1 MEELK
6 QNEQIQTPKT
16 KKTDE
21 FHLKQITIIAL
32 AIFITFC
39 CCILFFFVIYRYNGF
54 TDFWKKLTYILQPVI
69 IGLVVA
75 YLLNPLMKLID
86 GKVIFP
92 MFKGKMKS
100 EKKAKKIS
108 RGMAIAGAL
117 LFLVGIIVL
126 LIAAIVP
133 SIIQSIQGI
142 ISTLPAEVRSLVD
155 WINDIAKGGQPDSG
169 HCGRSNHTAVTS
181 LKTGGKTRC
190 FHRQKSISLPLPAE

>member
-1 MEELK
+1 MHKSFPAEKGELKLEELK

-86 GKVIFP
+86 GKLFSL
-92 MFKGKMKS
+92 FKGKMKS

-108 RGMAIAGAL
+108 
-117 LFLVGIIVL
+117 
-126 LIAAIVP
+126 
-133 SIIQSIQGI
+133 
-142 ISTLPAEVRSLVD
+142 
-155 WINDIAKGGQPDSG
+155 
-169 HCGRSNHTAVTS
+169 
-181 LKTGGKTRC
+181 
-190 FHRQKSISLPLPAE
+190 

>member
-86 GKVIFP
+86 GKLFSL
-92 MFKGKMKS
+92 FKGKMKS
-100 EKKAKKIS
+100 EKKAQTLAS
-108 RGMAIAGAL
+108 RRRTQSRLGA
-117 LFLVGIIVL
+117 
-126 LIAAIVP
+126 
-133 SIIQSIQGI
+133 
-142 ISTLPAEVRSLVD
+142 
-155 WINDIAKGGQPDSG
+155 
-169 HCGRSNHTAVTS
+169 S
-181 LKTGGKTRC
+181 LKFVNRIIRDVSALYEKN
-190 FHRQKSISLPLPAE
+190 FMYKY